1 MSRVLPKLLSKSRWE
16 SWLQHPSGSSNFLL
30 STCQKGRWECTRY
43 ACHSTCSIYGS
54 GHYIT
59 FHGKHY
65 DFDGHCSYV
74 AVQLRLWTPPGRSLP

>member
-1 MSRVLPKLLSKSRWE
+1 MVPRALPKLLSEGMWE
-16 SWLQHPSGSSNFLL
+16 SWPQAPSGSSTFLR
-30 STCQKGRWECTRY
+30 STCQRGRWECTRY

-59 FHGKHY
+59 FDGKHY

-74 AVQLRLWTPPGRSLP
+74 AVQVRL